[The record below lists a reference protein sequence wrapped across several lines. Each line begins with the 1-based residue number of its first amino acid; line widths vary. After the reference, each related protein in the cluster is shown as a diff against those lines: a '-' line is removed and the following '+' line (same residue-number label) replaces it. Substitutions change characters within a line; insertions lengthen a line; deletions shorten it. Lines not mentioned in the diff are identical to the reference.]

1 MANFFDSN
9 MQKLD
14 RGGTMAKKMT
24 ARRQT
29 KKVDGTML
37 SRQKNVSCIVTGYE
51 YLFLILQ
58 GSLSYLELIHEIRLI
73 INYLDGYYDLS
84 F

>member
-1 MANFFDSN
+1 LDTLAKKFKEESIKAQEDGGFGPSEERKDGTMANFFDSN

-37 SRQKNVSCIVTGYE
+37 SR
-51 YLFLILQ
+51 
-58 GSLSYLELIHEIRLI
+58 
-73 INYLDGYYDLS
+73 
-84 F
+84 